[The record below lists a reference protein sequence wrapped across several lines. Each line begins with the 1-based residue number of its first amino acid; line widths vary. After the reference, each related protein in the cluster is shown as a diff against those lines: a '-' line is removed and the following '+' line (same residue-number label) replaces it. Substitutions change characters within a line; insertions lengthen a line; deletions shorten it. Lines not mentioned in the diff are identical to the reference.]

1 MTNEQILLCLLAAA
15 ALTAGLVLLLR
26 WVNRKSRASG
36 DTMDEME
43 GHDFEFFCADLLREA
58 GFENVEVTRG
68 SGDFGADILC
78 ERDGVTYAVQCKC
91 YESIVGVHAVQEAYA
106 GKAFYGQMVAAV
118 MTNRTFTDPARI
130 CAQRLKV
137 LLWDRDHLEKMMDV
151 SSRQ

>member
-1 MTNEQILLCLLAAA
+1 MTNEQIFLCLLAAA
-15 ALTAGLVLLLR
+15 ALTVSLFLFLR
-26 WVNRKSRASG
+26 WVNRRSRASG
-36 DTMDEME
+36 NAMDEME

-58 GFENVEVTRG
+58 GFEDVEVTRG

-78 ERDGVTYAVQCKC
+78 EKDGVTYAVQCKC

-106 GKAFYGQMVAAV
+106 AV
-118 MTNRTFTDPARI
+118 MTNRSFTDPARV

-137 LLWDRDHLEKMMDV
+137 LLWDREHLEKMMDA